1 MALGRIIL
9 MKPEVYLL
17 DEPSSALDDKTEE
30 VVIERVIEYIKS
42 QNKTLVMVTHSKKIA
57 LDYSDNIVEI
67 DRGEVKNNG

>member
-42 QNKTLVMVTHSKKIA
+42 QNKTLVMVTHSK
-57 LDYSDNIVEI
+57 
-67 DRGEVKNNG
+67 R